1 MLYLADK
8 CNSLARYLLIWCF
21 GVSRDC
27 SKVSPTSWHFGKF
40 GVYNDLPTSKCYDIS
55 YPIPR
60 GCFVKITGRSNEV
73 WLLWEE
79 FVSNFCST
87 VWGKVTISNLAK
99 DIFREISNCHLGLPK
114 VMQYTCPFADVWAN
128 VLHSFDFS
136 FYATTCS
143 SLFIFQTLR
152 FLYLW
157 EISCGFLQHLKLNP
171 KFPCWTSMW
180 ICYTACYSC
189 VTLPQQLFWLHC
201 FDLHTPL
208 YLVTVFL
215 VPCLRGSPS

>member
-143 SLFIFQTLR
+143 SIYFSDS
-152 FLYLW
+152 
-157 EISCGFLQHLKLNP
+157 EISLLVGNLMRFPPASKIKPEVSLLNKHVNLLHCLLLMCHTSSAAFLTSLFWSPHPPLP
-171 KFPCWTSMW
+171 CHCFPCSM
-180 ICYTACYSC
+180 S
-189 VTLPQQLFWLHC
+189 
-201 FDLHTPL
+201 
-208 YLVTVFL
+208 
-215 VPCLRGSPS
+215 